1 VSDRL
6 SNFRV
11 YKADISVNTT
21 LDHEE
26 EPDSALPATDTPT
39 NNGATSGPVN
49 PNGWSFPTTAGAQLS
64 DKGAFGP
71 RDGGFHTGIDLA
83 VPSGS
88 PFYATRD
95 GTILV
100 REYDI
105 RSIAGG
111 AWCKVIPSES
121 FMQKDI
127 WITHDV
133 DGVKY
138 TSVYA
143 HMSSYAK
150 KTGDVVK
157 AGELIGYTGGSGC
170 STGPHVHFEIWQG
183 NANPSV
189 PGPGMQDPWPLIN
202 K

>member
-1 VSDRL
+1 
-6 SNFRV
+6 
-11 YKADISVNTT
+11 
-21 LDHEE
+21 
-26 EPDSALPATDTPT
+26 
-39 NNGATSGPVN
+39 
-49 PNGWSFPTTAGAQLS
+49 
-64 DKGAFGP
+64 
-71 RDGGFHTGIDLA
+71 
-83 VPSGS
+83 
-88 PFYATRD
+88 
-95 GTILV
+95 
-100 REYDI
+100 
-105 RSIAGG
+105 
-111 AWCKVIPSES
+111 
-121 FMQKDI
+121 MQKDI